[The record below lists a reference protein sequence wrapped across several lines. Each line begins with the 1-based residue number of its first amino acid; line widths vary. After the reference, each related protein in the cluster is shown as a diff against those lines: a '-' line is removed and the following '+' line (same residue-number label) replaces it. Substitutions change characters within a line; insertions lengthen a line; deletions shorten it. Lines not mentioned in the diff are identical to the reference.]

1 MYSLLALSLLR
12 RSPNPPDNK
21 RGKWSVEEDRV
32 WMLFQTA
39 TQAPQPE
46 NQRGRSLTSSVKA
59 TPYQR
64 SQRGNLSAYRPLSP
78 FCWVSTRSFPPLD
91 IPRIHKERF
100 VLYTRPCTSTQLGS
114 REKGKSVITLEDCR
128 VPWHV
133 LPNDC
138 FLFQA
143 IRETRSPG
151 PSLNPFYSF
160 CLLFMYRPP
169 FREK

>member
-12 RSPNPPDNK
+12 RSPNPPDDK

-39 TQAPQPE
+39 TQALQPE

-59 TPYQR
+59 APYQR
-64 SQRGNLSAYRPLSP
+64 SQRGNLSAYRPLSS

-100 VLYTRPCTSTQLGS
+100 VLYTRPCTSAQLGS

-128 VPWHV
+128 VPWDV

-143 IRETRSPG
+143 IRKTRSPG

-160 CLLFMYRPP
+160 LPLFYVQAS
-169 FREK
+169 F

>member
-12 RSPNPPDNK
+12 RSPNPPDDK

-59 TPYQR
+59 APYQR
-64 SQRGNLSAYRPLSP
+64 SQRGNLSAYRPLRP

-114 REKGKSVITLEDCR
+114 REKGKSVITGKTSLRCLTKWLFSFPSYKR
-128 VPWHV
+128 NQIAWSKFKPLLLL
-133 LPNDC
+133 LP
-138 FLFQA
+138 LFYVQA
-143 IRETRSPG
+143 
-151 PSLNPFYSF
+151 SF
-160 CLLFMYRPP
+160 
-169 FREK
+169 